1 VIAAFLLA
9 FAGYSEATLDN
20 GLRVVLIEHRA
31 NPMVASSVVVGA
43 GVVHEPEARGGAS
56 HLLEHLLFN
65 GTATRT
71 QRELYDAVD
80 RVGAYN
86 NATTR
91 EDHTLFSVLIQK
103 EFAEVGLEIQADMLF
118 RSTIP
123 AENFDKEKGIVLEEM
138 AKDASDPGYLAT
150 EAFRAF
156 AYAGTPLAK
165 PVLGTRASIGAI
177 PRDEV
182 VAYWKERYVPS
193 NMLLVVMGDFDA
205 PSMLAS
211 VKRTFGAAPKAKAG
225 PPNAAGS
232 WPALPK
238 ENLRT
243 APLDAPRIYLN
254 GAFPLGLSPH
264 DPLVPAVEL
273 LLDALAGAD
282 DAPLRRQLTSG
293 ADPAAATFG
302 LGTNLRTGPW
312 STVEFQATL
321 APGKPFAPVLDA
333 LGRALRDLGPASP
346 ARSRIDLVRAAA
358 RSREVLEADQIH
370 YYAMTHAEALLEA
383 PAGWLAGAARRF
395 DAVTDAEL
403 DRAAAH
409 LARAIAAARISVSG
423 PGMTQGTA
431 SWTPPE
437 PSPRVATRGRV
448 DRPLACGAR
457 VIAERNDDS
466 QVFAVHALLRP
477 RAASEPAGKEG
488 IASFLHRL
496 LPKGTVGSDGPALA
510 ARLARLGAQV
520 KADDDSRVPF
530 DDYYTT
536 PEFSFVRLELPA
548 DGWREGISLLA
559 EMLRQPRLDP
569 VDVESVRKDML
580 DLQSRRQA
588 SSRNRAVDAFEGAIA
603 PGHPLTR
610 PVLGTAASIG
620 AITVDDLGAFHRDY
634 VTGSHLALTVVSPV
648 DAEEVAQALDGAF
661 AGLPAGAPA
670 PAVPPPPV
678 TSAPAELRGDALKD
692 QVTVVLG
699 YTFDAPD
706 DERPALALAGALLS
720 DELAFELREKRGLAY
735 QMGASI
741 APWGGRMRLLV
752 TMGTRKE
759 NLDAALSGLRE
770 GIAAFVPKDD
780 AAVKRA
786 AAAMRGRLL
795 MRRLTRINQAYFLA
809 LDVLDGRPPGGDLA
823 RIDALLKLDREKVA
837 TAAKRYLDAAKLVAV
852 VR

>member
-1 VIAAFLLA
+1 MIAAFLLA

-91 EDHTLFSVLIQK
+91 EDHTLFSLLIQK
-103 EFAEVGLEIQADMLF
+103 EFAEAGLEIQADMLF

-150 EAFRAF
+150 ETFRAF

-165 PVLGTRASIGAI
+165 PVLGTRTSIGAI

-205 PSMLAS
+205 ASMLAK
-211 VKRTFGAAPKAKAG
+211 VERTFGAAPKSKGTPTSAT
-225 PPNAAGS
+225 GS
-232 WPALPK
+232 WPAPPK
-238 ENLRT
+238 DNLRI
-243 APLDAPRIYLN
+243 AALEAPRIYVN
-254 GAFPLGLSPH
+254 GAFPLGLPAH

-273 LLDALAGAD
+273 LLDALAGSD
-282 DAPLRRQLTSG
+282 DAPLRRRLTSG

-302 LGTNLRTGPW
+302 LGTTLRTGKW

-321 APGKPFAPVLDA
+321 ALGKPFEPVLDA
-333 LGRALRDLGPASP
+333 LAGSLCDLGPGSP
-346 ARSRIDLVRAAA
+346 ARSRIDLMRAAA

-370 YYAMTHAEALLEA
+370 YYAMTHSEALLDA
-383 PAGWLAGAARRF
+383 PPGWLQKAARRY
-395 DAVTDAEL
+395 DGVTDADL
-403 DRAAAH
+403 DRAAVLLAQGI
-409 LARAIAAARISVSG
+409 ARARIAVSG
-423 PGMTQGTA
+423 PGLAARAA
-431 SWTPPE
+431 SWTPPKAE
-437 PSPRVATRGRV
+437 PRVSPRGRV
-448 DRPLACGAR
+448 DRSLACGAR
-457 VIAERNDDS
+457 VIVERNDDS
-466 QVFAVHALLRP
+466 QVFAVHAMLRP
-477 RAASEPAGKEG
+477 RAASEPAGKDG
-488 IASFLHRL
+488 VVSFLHRL

-548 DGWREGISLLA
+548 DGWREGLSLLA

-569 VDVESVRKDML
+569 ADVEAVRKEML
-580 DLQSRRQA
+580 DLQARRQA
-588 SSRNRAVDAFEGAIA
+588 SSRNRAVETFEAALA

-610 PVLGTAASIG
+610 PVVGTPSSIG
-620 AITVDDLGAFHRDY
+620 AITVDDLRAFHRDY

-670 PAVPPPPV
+670 PALAPPPV
-678 TSAPAELRGDALKD
+678 TSTAGELPGDALKD

-720 DELAFELREKRGLAY
+720 DEL
-735 QMGASI
+735 
-741 APWGGRMRLLV
+741 
-752 TMGTRKE
+752 
-759 NLDAALSGLRE
+759 
-770 GIAAFVPKDD
+770 
-780 AAVKRA
+780 
-786 AAAMRGRLL
+786 
-795 MRRLTRINQAYFLA
+795 
-809 LDVLDGRPPGGDLA
+809 
-823 RIDALLKLDREKVA
+823 
-837 TAAKRYLDAAKLVAV
+837 
-852 VR
+852 